1 MTSMEL
7 DPTICYQAVLSRDPR
22 FDGRFFGGVV
32 TTGVYCRPICRVRPP
47 KPENIRWFAC
57 AAAAE
62 SAGFRPCRRCR
73 PEAAPGTSAWLGSSA
88 VVTRALRLIS
98 EGVMDETGLEELS
111 TRLGIGSR
119 HLRRLFA
126 EHLGVSPLAIA
137 KARRVHFAAR
147 LIQETELP
155 ITEIAFAAGFG
166 SVRQF
171 NHAMLSAF
179 GQSPTQIR
187 NRRGLKREMKRI
199 KHTQNRGGLL
209 LRLPYRPP
217 LDWAAMSGFF
227 KQRATPGVEA
237 VDGDCYRRTIQLNSV
252 AGVIE
257 LRRVA
262 NESYLLMHVWL
273 PSYECVMQVAERARR
288 IFDLGADPLQIA
300 EHLRRCPALA
310 DALEAAPGMRVPGAW
325 DGFEL
330 AVRAVLGQQ
339 SSAALTT
346 TLAGRLA
353 QAFGAPL
360 SGYESLALTHLFP
373 QPEALAE
380 ADLCVIGITEARAN
394 TIRALASSV
403 ARGELELNASQGLD
417 EAIPRLRAIPG
428 IDNWTANYIAMRAL
442 GETDA
447 FPSDDL
453 GLRRALSI
461 GKGGKSL
468 VPVRELT
475 KTADEWRPWRAYA
488 AMHLWASLA
497 NDACGN
503 EGGRIYATSRTA
515 TKSRGFSSATCG

>member
-7 DPTICYQAVLSRDPR
+7 DPTICYQAVLSRDQR

-47 KPENIRWFAC
+47 KLENIRWFAC

-62 SAGFRPCRRCR
+62 AAGFRPCRRCR
-73 PEAAPGTSAWLGSSA
+73 PEAAPGTPAWLGSSA
-88 VVTRALRLIS
+88 VVSRALRLIS
-98 EGVMDETGLEELS
+98 EGVLDESGLEELS
-111 TRLGIGSR
+111 ARLGVGSR

-137 KARRVHFAAR
+137 SARRVHFAAR
-147 LIQETELP
+147 LIQETDLP
-155 ITEIAFAAGFG
+155 ITEIAFAAGFK
-166 SVRQF
+166 SIRQF
-171 NHAMLSAF
+171 NHAVLSAF
-179 GQSPTQIR
+179 GQAPTQIR
-187 NRRGLKREMKRI
+187 NRRGLKTELKRM
-199 KHTQNRGGLL
+199 TDAWNGGGLL

-217 LDWAAMSGFF
+217 LDWAAMSGFL
-227 KQRATPGVEA
+227 KQQATPGVEA
-237 VDGDCYRRTIQLNSV
+237 VDGDCYRRTVRVNAV
-252 AGVIE
+252 AGAIE
-257 LRRVA
+257 LRRIPDEA
-262 NESYLLMHVWL
+262 YLLLSVWL

-310 DALEAAPGMRVPGAW
+310 HALAAAPGLRAPGAW

-339 SSAALTT
+339 SSVENAT

-353 QAFGAPL
+353 QAFGPPL
-360 SGYESLALTHLFP
+360 QGYENLALNHLFP

-380 ADLCVIGITEARAN
+380 ADLRVIGITEARAN

-403 ARGELELNASQGLD
+403 ARGQLELDASHGLD
-417 EAIPRLRAIPG
+417 EAISRLRAIPG
-428 IDNWTANYIAMRAL
+428 IDDWTANYIAMRAL
-442 GETDA
+442 RETDA

-453 GLRRALSI
+453 ALRRALSTSE
-461 GKGGKSL
+461 GGESL
-468 VPVRELT
+468 VSVRELT
-475 KTADEWRPWRAYA
+475 KIADEWRPWRAYA

-497 NDACGN
+497 GAADEN
-503 EGGRIYATSRTA
+503 EGGKIYATNHTA
-515 TKSRGFSSATCG
+515 IKSRGFSSAACG

>member
-1 MTSMEL
+1 MEL
-7 DPTICYQAVLSRDPR
+7 NPTICYQAVLSRDPR

-32 TTGVYCRPICRVRPP
+32 TTGVYCRPVCRVRPP
-47 KPENIRWFAC
+47 KPENILWFAC

-62 SAGFRPCRRCR
+62 AAGFRPCRRCR

-88 VVTRALRLIS
+88 VVSRALRLIS
-98 EGVMDETGLEELS
+98 EGVLDETGLEELS
-111 TRLGIGSR
+111 ARLGIGSR

-137 KARRVHFAAR
+137 RARRVHFAAR

-155 ITEIAFAAGFG
+155 ITNIAFASGFG

-171 NHAMLSAF
+171 NHAVLSAF

-187 NRRGLKREMKRI
+187 NRRGLKTELKQMKDTR
-199 KHTQNRGGLL
+199 NGGGLA

-217 LDWAAMSGFF
+217 LDWAAMSVFF

-262 NESYLLMHVWL
+262 NEAYLLMHVWL

-310 DALEAAPGMRVPGAW
+310 DALAAAPGLRVPGAW

-339 SSAALTT
+339 DSVAPAT
-346 TLAGRLA
+346 TLAGRLVK
-353 QAFGAPL
+353 AFGAPL
-360 SGYESLALTHLFP
+360 PGYENLSLTHLFP
-373 QPEALAE
+373 RPEALAE
-380 ADLCVIGITEARAN
+380 ADLRVIGITEARAN

-403 ARGELELNASQGLD
+403 ARGEFELGASQGLD
-417 EAIPRLRAIPG
+417 EAISRLRDIPG
-428 IDNWTANYIAMRAL
+428 IDDWTANYIAMRAL

-447 FPSDDL
+447 FPSDDS
-453 GLRRALSI
+453 GLRQALANGHSQV
-461 GKGGKSL
+461 S
-468 VPVRELT
+468 VRKLT
-475 KTADEWRPWRAYA
+475 KIAEEWRPWRAYA
-488 AMHLWASLA
+488 AMHLWGGLA
-497 NDACGN
+497 GDADGN
-503 EGGRIYATSRTA
+503 EGGKIYATNHSA
-515 TKSRGFSSATCG
+515 TKSRGFSSAACR

>member
-1 MTSMEL
+1 MEL
-7 DPTICYQAVLSRDPR
+7 DPTVCYQAVLSRDQR

-32 TTGVYCRPICRVRPP
+32 TTGVYCRPICRVHPP

-62 SAGFRPCRRCR
+62 AAGFRPCRRCR
-73 PEAAPGTSAWLGSSA
+73 PEAAPGTPAWLGSSRF
-88 VVTRALRLIS
+88 VSRALRLIS
-98 EGVMDETGLEELS
+98 EGALDENGLEELS
-111 TRLGIGSR
+111 ARLGIGSR

-137 KARRVHFAAR
+137 SARRVHFAAR

-171 NHAMLSAF
+171 NHAVLSAF

-187 NRRGLKREMKRI
+187 NRRGLKTELKRT
-199 KHTQNRGGLL
+199 KDARNGGGLL

-227 KQRATPGVEA
+227 KQRTTPGVEA
-237 VDGDCYRRTIQLNSV
+237 VDGDCYRRTIRLNSV

-257 LRRVA
+257 LRRIP
-262 NESYLLMHVWL
+262 NEAYLLMHVWL
-273 PSYECVMQVAERARR
+273 PSYEGVMRVAERARR
-288 IFDLGADPLQIA
+288 IFDLAADPLQIA
-300 EHLRRCPALA
+300 ERLRRCPDLA
-310 DALEAAPGMRVPGAW
+310 DALAAAPGLRVPGAW

-330 AVRAVLGQQ
+330 AVLAVLGQRA
-339 SSAALTT
+339 SGAGAT
-346 TLAGRLA
+346 TLAGRLVE
-353 QAFGAPL
+353 AFGAPL
-360 SGYESLALTHLFP
+360 PGYENLALTHLFP

-380 ADLCVIGITEARAN
+380 ADLRLIGISEARAN

-403 ARGELELNASQGLD
+403 ARGQLELDASQGLD
-417 EAIPRLRAIPG
+417 EAISRLRAIPG
-428 IDNWTANYIAMRAL
+428 IGDWTANYIAMRAL

-453 GLRRALSI
+453 GLRRALAN
-461 GKGGKSL
+461 GKISGSA
-468 VPVRELT
+468 RELT

-488 AMHLWASLA
+488 AMYLWA
-497 NDACGN
+497 
-503 EGGRIYATSRTA
+503 
-515 TKSRGFSSATCG
+515 

>member
-62 SAGFRPCRRCR
+62 AAGFRPCRRCR

-88 VVTRALRLIS
+88 VVSRALRLIS
-98 EGVMDETGLEELS
+98 EGVMDESGLEELS
-111 TRLGIGSR
+111 ARLGVGSR

-137 KARRVHFAAR
+137 RARRVHFAAR

-171 NHAMLSAF
+171 NHAVLSAF

-187 NRRGLKREMKRI
+187 NRRGLKTELKQMKDAR
-199 KHTQNRGGLL
+199 NGGGLA

-217 LDWAAMSGFF
+217 LDWAAMNGFF

-262 NESYLLMHVWL
+262 NGAYLLMHVWL

-310 DALEAAPGMRVPGAW
+310 DALTAAPGLRVPGAW

-339 SSAALTT
+339 VSVTLAS

-353 QAFGAPL
+353 KAFGAPL
-360 SGYESLALTHLFP
+360 PGYENLALTHLFP
-373 QPEALAE
+373 QSETLAE
-380 ADLCVIGITEARAN
+380 ADLRVIGITEARAN

-403 ARGELELNASQGLD
+403 ARGELELDASQGQD
-417 EAIPRLRAIPG
+417 EAISRLRAIPG
-428 IDNWTANYIAMRAL
+428 IDDWTANYIAMRAL

-447 FPSDDL
+447 FPTDDL

-461 GKGGKSL
+461 GKGEKSR
-468 VPVRELT
+468 VSVRELT
-475 KTADEWRPWRAYA
+475 KIADEWRPWRAYA
-488 AMHLWASLA
+488 AMHLWAGLA
-497 NDACGN
+497 GAVVGN
-503 EGGRIYATSRTA
+503 EGGRIYATNHTA
-515 TKSRGFSSATCG
+515 TKSRGFSSAACG

>member
-1 MTSMEL
+1 MTNMEL

-32 TTGVYCRPICRVRPP
+32 TTGVYCRPVCRVHPP
-47 KPENIRWFAC
+47 RPENIRWFAC

-62 SAGFRPCRRCR
+62 AAGFRPCRRCR

-88 VVTRALRLIS
+88 VVSRALRLIS
-98 EGVMDETGLEELS
+98 EGVVDETGLEELS
-111 TRLGIGSR
+111 ARLGIGSR
-119 HLRRLFA
+119 HLRWLFA
-126 EHLGVSPLAIA
+126 EHLGVSPLAIVR
-137 KARRVHFAAR
+137 ARRVHFAAR

-155 ITEIAFAAGFG
+155 ITDIAFAAGFG

-171 NHAMLSAF
+171 NHALLSAF

-187 NRRGLKREMKRI
+187 NRRGLKTELKQMKDAR
-199 KHTQNRGGLL
+199 NGGGLA

-217 LDWAAMSGFF
+217 LDWAAMSAFF

-237 VDGDCYRRTIQLNSV
+237 VDGDCYRRTIQINSV

-262 NESYLLMHVWL
+262 NEAYLLMHVWL

-300 EHLRRCPALA
+300 EHLRRCPALV
-310 DALEAAPGMRVPGAW
+310 DALVATPGLRVPGAW
-325 DGFEL
+325 DGFEI

-339 SSAALTT
+339 ASVESAK
-346 TLAGRLA
+346 TLAERLVK
-353 QAFGAPL
+353 AFGAPL
-360 SGYESLALTHLFP
+360 PGYENLALTHLFP

-380 ADLCVIGITEARAN
+380 ADLRVIGITEARAD

-403 ARGELELNASQGLD
+403 ALGELKLYASQGLD
-417 EAIPRLRAIPG
+417 EAISRLRAISG
-428 IDNWTANYIAMRAL
+428 IDDWTANYIAMRAL

-447 FPSDDL
+447 FPLCDL
-453 GLRRALSI
+453 RLRRELSI
-461 GKGGKSL
+461 RKGGRSL
-468 VPVRELT
+468 VSVRELT
-475 KTADEWRPWRAYA
+475 KIADEWRPWRAYA

-497 NDACGN
+497 GDNDGN
-503 EGGRIYATSRTA
+503 EGGKIYATNHTA
-515 TKSRGFSSATCG
+515 TKSRGISSAACG

>member
-1 MTSMEL
+1 MEL
-7 DPTICYQAVLSRDPR
+7 DPTICYQAILSRDPR

-62 SAGFRPCRRCR
+62 AAGFRPCRRCR

-88 VVTRALRLIS
+88 VVSRALRLIS
-98 EGVMDETGLEELS
+98 EGVLDETDLEELS
-111 TRLGIGSR
+111 AKLGVSSR
-119 HLRRLFA
+119 HLRRLFT
-126 EHLGVSPLAIA
+126 EHVGVSPIAIA
-137 KARRVHFAAR
+137 SARRVHFAAR
-147 LIQETELP
+147 LIQETDLP

-171 NHAMLSAF
+171 NHAVLSAF

-187 NRRGLKREMKRI
+187 NRRGLKTELKQMQMKGAR
-199 KHTQNRGGLL
+199 NGGGLA

-217 LDWAAMSGFF
+217 LDWAAMSVFF
-227 KQRATPGVEA
+227 KRRATPGVES
-237 VDGDCYRRTIQLNSV
+237 VDGECYRRTIQLNSV

-262 NESYLLMHVWL
+262 NEAYLLMHVWL

-310 DALEAAPGMRVPGAW
+310 DALTAAPGLRVPGAW

-330 AVRAVLGQQ
+330 AVRAVLGEQT
-339 SSAALTT
+339 SVVGAT

-353 QAFGAPL
+353 HAFGAPL
-360 SGYESLALTHLFP
+360 PGYENLGLTHLFP
-373 QPEALAE
+373 QPAALAE
-380 ADLCVIGITEARAN
+380 ADLRRVGITEARSN

-403 ARGELELNASQGLD
+403 VRGDLELGASRGLD
-417 EAIPRLRAIPG
+417 DAISRLRAIPG
-428 IDNWTANYIAMRAL
+428 IDDRTANYIAMRAL
-442 GETDA
+442 RETDA
-447 FPSDDL
+447 FPSDDS
-453 GLRRALSI
+453 GLRRALAN
-461 GKGGKSL
+461 GKGRVS
-468 VPVRELT
+468 VRKLT
-475 KTADEWRPWRAYA
+475 KITEEWRPWRAYA

-497 NDACGN
+497 GDANGN
-503 EGGRIYATSRTA
+503 EGGKIFATNHST
-515 TKSRGFSSATCG
+515 TKSRGFSSAACG

>member
-1 MTSMEL
+1 MTNLEL
-7 DPTICYQAVLSRDPR
+7 DPTICYQALLSRDPR

-32 TTGVYCRPICRVRPP
+32 TTGVYCRPVCRVRPP

-62 SAGFRPCRRCR
+62 AAGFRPCRRCR
-73 PEAAPGTSAWLGSSA
+73 PEAAPGTPAWLGSSA
-88 VVTRALRLIS
+88 VVSRALRLIS
-98 EGVMDETGLEELS
+98 DGVLDETGLEELS
-111 TRLGIGSR
+111 ARLGIGSR

-126 EHLGVSPLAIA
+126 EHLGVSPIA
-137 KARRVHFAAR
+137 VARARRVHFAAR

-155 ITEIAFAAGFG
+155 VTDIAFASGFG

-171 NHAMLSAF
+171 NHAVLSAF

-187 NRRGLKREMKRI
+187 NRRGLKTELKQMKDAW
-199 KHTQNRGGLL
+199 NGGGLA

-217 LDWAAMSGFF
+217 LDWAAMSSFF

-262 NESYLLMHVWL
+262 NEAYLLMHVWL
-273 PSYECVMQVAERARR
+273 PSYECVMQVAERVRR

-310 DALEAAPGMRVPGAW
+310 DALAASPGLRVPGAW
-325 DGFEL
+325 DGFEI
-330 AVRAVLGQQ
+330 AVRGALGEQT
-339 SSAALTT
+339 SVAGAT
-346 TLAGRLA
+346 TLAGRLVK
-353 QAFGAPL
+353 AFGAPL
-360 SGYESLALTHLFP
+360 PGYENLALTHLFP
-373 QPEALAE
+373 RPEALAE
-380 ADLCVIGITEARAN
+380 ADLRGIGITEARAN

-403 ARGELELNASQGLD
+403 ASGELQLDASQGLG
-417 EAIPRLRAIPG
+417 EAISRLRDIPG
-428 IDNWTANYIAMRAL
+428 IDDWTANHIAMRAL
-442 GETDA
+442 RETDA

-461 GKGGKSL
+461 GTGEKSR
-468 VPVRELT
+468 VSARELT
-475 KTADEWRPWRAYA
+475 KIADEWRPWRAYA

-497 NDACGN
+497 GGDRN
-503 EGGRIYATSRTA
+503 EGGSVYPTNHTA
-515 TKSRGFSSATCG
+515 TKSRGFSSTACG

>member
-1 MTSMEL
+1 MAPESSFPKNAGRSSTKNCARTGRRPSERRDDSLQAFMTSMEL

-32 TTGVYCRPICRVRPP
+32 TTGVYCRPVCRVRPP

-57 AAAAE
+57 AAAEA
-62 SAGFRPCRRCR
+62 AGFRPCRRCR

-88 VVTRALRLIS
+88 VVSRALRLIS
-98 EGVMDETGLEELS
+98 EGVLDETGLEELS
-111 TRLGIGSR
+111 ARLGVGSR

-137 KARRVHFAAR
+137 KARRVHFAVR

-171 NHAMLSAF
+171 NHAVLSAF
-179 GQSPTQIR
+179 GQCPTQIR
-187 NRRGLKREMKRI
+187 NRRGLRKDLSRMKDAR
-199 KHTQNRGGLL
+199 NGGGLA

-217 LDWAAMSGFF
+217 LDWAAMNGFF

-257 LRRVA
+257 LRRVT
-262 NESYLLMHVWL
+262 NEAYLLMHVWL

-300 EHLRRCPALA
+300 EHLRRCPALTG
-310 DALEAAPGMRVPGAW
+310 ALAAAPGLRVPGAW

-330 AVRAVLGQQ
+330 AVLAVLGQQ
-339 SSAALTT
+339 ASVAPAT
-346 TLAGRLA
+346 TLAGSLA

-360 SGYESLALTHLFP
+360 PGYKNLALTHLFP

-380 ADLCVIGITEARAN
+380 ADLRLIGITKARAN
-394 TIRALASSV
+394 TIRDRKSV
-403 ARGELELNASQGLD
+403 
-417 EAIPRLRAIPG
+417 
-428 IDNWTANYIAMRAL
+428 
-442 GETDA
+442 
-447 FPSDDL
+447 
-453 GLRRALSI
+453 
-461 GKGGKSL
+461 
-468 VPVRELT
+468 V
-475 KTADEWRPWRAYA
+475 
-488 AMHLWASLA
+488 
-497 NDACGN
+497 
-503 EGGRIYATSRTA
+503 
-515 TKSRGFSSATCG
+515 

>member
-1 MTSMEL
+1 MTNMEL

-32 TTGVYCRPICRVRPP
+32 TTGVYCRPVCRVRPP

-62 SAGFRPCRRCR
+62 AAGFRPCRRCR

-88 VVTRALRLIS
+88 VVSRALRLIS
-98 EGVMDETGLEELS
+98 EGVLDETGLEELS
-111 TRLGIGSR
+111 ARLGIGSR

-126 EHLGVSPLAIA
+126 EHLGVSPLAVA
-137 KARRVHFAAR
+137 SARRVHFAAR

-171 NHAMLSAF
+171 NHAVLSAF
-179 GQSPTQIR
+179 GQPPTQIR
-187 NRRGLKREMKRI
+187 NRRGLKTELKRMKDAW
-199 KHTQNRGGLL
+199 NGGGLL

-217 LDWAAMSGFF
+217 LDWAAMSGIF

-237 VDGDCYRRTIQLNSV
+237 VDGDCYRRTVRLNSV
-252 AGVIE
+252 AGAIE
-257 LRRVA
+257 LRRIP
-262 NESYLLMHVWL
+262 NEAYLLMHVWM

-300 EHLRRCPALA
+300 EHLRRCPELA
-310 DALEAAPGMRVPGAW
+310 DALASAPGLRVPGAW

-339 SSAALTT
+339 ASEVGAT

-360 SGYESLALTHLFP
+360 PGYENLALTHLFP
-373 QPEALAE
+373 QPEPLAE
-380 ADLCVIGITEARAN
+380 ADLRVIGISEARAN

-403 ARGELELNASQGLD
+403 ARGELELDASQGVD
-417 EAIPRLRAIPG
+417 ETISRLRAIPG
-428 IDNWTANYIAMRAL
+428 IGDWTANYIAMRAL

-453 GLRRALSI
+453 ELRRALSI
-461 GKGGKSL
+461 RKGRKSR
-468 VPVRELT
+468 VSVRELT
-475 KTADEWRPWRAYA
+475 KIADEWRPWRAYA
-488 AMHLWASLA
+488 AMYLWASLA
-497 NDACGN
+497 DDPNRN
-503 EGGRIYATSRTA
+503 KGGRSYETNHTA
-515 TKSRGFSSATCG
+515 TKSRGFSSAPCG